1 MYFDIHAHMYKYPF
15 AYGGDKNNLVFPT
28 AEELCR
34 VLDEMG
40 VEKAAIL
47 PLVNAEVYVPQSVG
61 EVIEVCNNSN
71 GRFVPFCNL
80 DPRVVHNAS
89 DCDMGYLFEF
99 YKEQGCVGLG
109 EVLPNM
115 PFNDPKLQNLFR
127 NCQNAEWPLLFDCS
141 GQRNRGYGLWDD
153 PGMPMLDASLS
164 KFPDLVFIGH
174 GPGFWKE
181 IAPVGYEGGPIDK
194 DGAVARL
201 MRDHQ
206 NMWVDLSAYS
216 GFGAMTK
223 DLEYTKYF
231 MNEFWERIMYGTD
244 VCYPRVPDHDMKG
257 LIERFHNEGV
267 LNDQKYEA
275 ITHKN
280 AERLLKLKF

>member
-28 AEELCR
+28 AEELCH

-127 NCQNAEWPLLFDCS
+127 NCQNAGWPLLFDCS

-206 NMWVDLSAYS
+206 NMWVDLSANS
-216 GFGAMTK
+216 GFGAMTN

-244 VCYPRVPDHDMKG
+244 VCYPRVPNYDMKG

-267 LNDQKYEA
+267 LNDEKYEA

-280 AERLLKLKF
+280 AERLLKL